1 MSQTV
6 SALLVG
12 VVEQTSNRFF
22 GSIGDS
28 LNPLADAARR
38 SKIEW
43 IGVRY
48 EEGATGSARPTLKL
62 LLDRVAAKT
71 DTTPWDKVTRE
82 RRRRDEMLDKQ
93 ADLARSKD
101 RIHPQAVARGIS
113 ELARPDAIFVFDTGL
128 IRCGPRTGS
137 GKPDR
142 SASSPHST
150 TPQ

>member
-101 RIHPQAVARGIS
+101 RIHPQAVRTTLQPRRRNQAPNVGRIERNDHFHV
-113 ELARPDAIFVFDTGL
+113 ELIASWIAVGTTPT
-128 IRCGPRTGS
+128 T
-137 GKPDR
+137 
-142 SASSPHST
+142 SASV
-150 TPQ
+150 